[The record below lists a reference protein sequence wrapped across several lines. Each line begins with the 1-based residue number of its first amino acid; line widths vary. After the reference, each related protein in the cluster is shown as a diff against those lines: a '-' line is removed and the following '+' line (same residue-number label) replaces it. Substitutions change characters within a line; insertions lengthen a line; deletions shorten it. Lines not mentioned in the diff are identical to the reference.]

1 MRILLI
7 NKNPVISELLSFAT
21 LNTSH
26 SYEETQNL
34 DTACNDFDMA
44 IVDDTLFCD
53 DIYNVCKN
61 RPCIILTNKNS
72 QEHFKDIKE
81 QTILL
86 QKPFMPEL
94 LLDAIESFETGTE
107 DFFKEKNRYLNES
120 SNNTRESELEA
131 AILDKDEIDK
141 IQQLLNDE
149 NLIEESGI
157 NIENNEDGIARK
169 DNVSYVFEKSSKT
182 KEKELIEAILSMK
195 PKKLKKFLKNA
206 NIKLNIEIKEH

>member
-7 NKNPVISELLSFAT
+7 NKNPVVSELLSFST

-26 SYEETQNL
+26 SYKETQNL
-34 DTACNDFDMA
+34 DTTYNDVDMT
-44 IVDDTLFCD
+44 ILDDTIFCD
-53 DIYNVCKN
+53 DTYNVCKN
-61 RPCIILTNKNS
+61 KPCIILTNKNS
-72 QEHFKDIKE
+72 IDHFKDIKE

-94 LLDAIESFETGTE
+94 LLDAIESFETGIE
-107 DFFKEKNRYLNES
+107 DFFKQKNRDLNES
-120 SNNTRESELEA
+120 SNNTIESEPEA

-149 NLIEESGI
+149 NLIEGNSI
-157 NIENNEDGIARK
+157 NIENNEEGIEHK
-169 DNVSYVFEKSSKT
+169 DNVSYVFDKNSKT